1 MRYLLF
7 LLLASTT
14 LFAQDGPTSSDKYV
28 WAESGLVLRAEGNSK
43 GKKLAVIPYGA
54 RVKLTGAWGDDLS
67 VVVIPE
73 RTLEEEETPNWEMH
87 GHYIGVSYEGQQG
100 FAFSGY
106 INGYDAMAFTFDTLT
121 GSSKFRASV
130 LDTLHYLHR
139 PPGSGLGEISI
150 LYGNG
155 ITISNYQDQSGG
167 GATMVIPNATL
178 ATGYLLAVKVFGL
191 DHYTPNMEWENA
203 YLIRKTPDSLTF
215 KRDGK
220 EITIKEYFG
229 VVIITYNPHC

>member
-1 MRYLLF
+1 MRYFLF

-14 LFAQDGPTSSDKYV
+14 LFAQDGPISSDKYI
-28 WAESGLVLRAEGNSK
+28 WAESGLALRAEGNSK

-54 RVKLTGAWGDDLS
+54 KIQLTGARGEDLS
-67 VVVIPE
+67 VEVIQEGTVDDKKIPGWNMYG
-73 RTLEEEETPNWEMH
+73 R
-87 GHYIGVSYEGQQG
+87 YIGVTYAGQEG

-106 INGYDAMAFTFDTLT
+106 ISGYDPVAFTVDTLT
-121 GSSKFRASV
+121 GLSKFGASA
-130 LDTLHYLHR
+130 LDTLHFLKR

-150 LYGNG
+150 IYENG
-155 ITISNYQDQSGG
+155 ITISNYQDEYGG
-167 GATMVIPNATL
+167 CATMVIPNATL
-178 ATGYLLAVKVFGL
+178 AAGYLLAVKWFNL
-191 DHYTPNMEWENA
+191 DHYAPNMEWENA

-215 KRDGK
+215 RRDGK